1 MGNVTVCLVIVW
13 IPFPAIR
20 DAPSPPA
27 FDSWFATATQQA
39 WCTAAARWADLPAI
53 TIPAPTFARRW
64 QHKVTRVGETWA
76 GIRAGSWAWI
86 RTKTDYRAT
95 GKKRYCRRHSVH
107 DSVRGHDPGTPKLLK
122 NLRCLW
128 GDMIF
133 VGKIGRTN
141 TLASLCDTKWQQLTQ
156 PAQRPV
162 FKYLII
168 KHAAAGAETH
178 KSREIR
184 TPSLSK

>member
-1 MGNVTVCLVIVW
+1 MGGHQGWLLGV
-13 IPFPAIR
+13 
-20 DAPSPPA
+20 
-27 FDSWFATATQQA
+27 DSDQ
-39 WCTAAARWADLPAI
+39 DY
-53 TIPAPTFARRW
+53 
-64 QHKVTRVGETWA
+64 
-76 GIRAGSWAWI
+76 
-86 RTKTDYRAT
+86 YRAA

-107 DSVRGHDPGTPKLLK
+107 DSVHERDPGTPKLLK
-122 NLRCLW
+122 KVRCLW

-133 VGKIGRTN
+133 VGKIWETN
-141 TLASLCDTKWQQLTQ
+141 TLVSPCDTKWQQLTQ

-162 FKYLII
+162 FNYLII